1 MAMINSAN
9 KSSNPETASYP
20 AVQSP
25 RHAGESV
32 SSPTTQSRRAARA
45 VSSPWTQI
53 VRGESEPIA
62 VAPSSPS
69 TAVTE
74 PAVAAAPPPPP
85 PSSSSS
91 SQSQSNSAPQ
101 SNSSSPPPAEESVGE
116 GSENGNAGKR
126 PAWNKP
132 SNGAIEVGPVMGAVS
147 WPALSESAR
156 ASTKLSPEPLKGVSE
171 PPLSVSVSQGT
182 GTTPTSS
189 PKQVNSSSTPNH
201 TGPARQ
207 RSMKR
212 NNASASSNGGLPQ
225 HQSSAGQGVETVPN
239 NPSPKEHTH
248 RSAIGSQSHSNNDHP
263 QQRNSF
269 RNRNGGSHPRGD
281 GSHHHNYRRDQD
293 RGGQDWN
300 THRNFN
306 NRDNHMHPQRSVPR
320 MMRPHQT
327 PPPPPPNAAQFIHQP
342 QMRAFGGPIGFEM
355 QPQLVYVTHTPHEP
369 LGVPFV
375 APMRHPMVF
384 PAPDPQLHTKIINQ
398 IEYYFSND
406 NLIKDTFLR
415 RNMDDQGWVRI
426 KLIAGFNKV
435 MNLTDNI
442 QLILDAMRMSTVVE
456 VQGDKIRRRN
466 DWMRWV
472 MPTAQPPNA
481 SGSQALGKSGQDI
494 LSAQIQSIA
503 LDEKT
508 ASNINIENSSQPQPS
523 SGEGA
528 GQFGVQAGA
537 DRSISARN

>member
-1 MAMINSAN
+1 MINSAN

-25 RHAGESV
+25 RHARVRV
-32 SSPTTQSRRAARA
+32 SAAPPPNRAAPPGR
-45 VSSPWTQI
+45 SRLPWTQI

-74 PAVAAAPPPPP
+74 PALAAAPPPPP

-91 SQSQSNSAPQ
+91 SHSQSNSAPQ
-101 SNSSSPPPAEESVGE
+101 SEFVFAPTGGGVS
-116 GSENGNAGKR
+116 
-126 PAWNKP
+126 
-132 SNGAIEVGPVMGAVS
+132 GPVRVGSGIDEIVS
-147 WPALSESAR
+147 GTTQR
-156 ASTKLSPEPLKGVSE
+156 CIGTT
-171 PPLSVSVSQGT
+171 SVCLRVAGDWE
-182 GTTPTSS
+182 TTPTSS

-201 TGPARQ
+201 TGPVRQ

-225 HQSSAGQGVETVPN
+225 HQSSAGQGVEME
-239 NPSPKEHTH
+239 PKW
-248 RSAIGSQSHSNNDHP
+248 P
-263 QQRNSF
+263 
-269 RNRNGGSHPRGD
+269 GSHPRGD

-306 NRDNHMHPQRSVPR
+306 NRDNHIDPQRSVPR

-398 IEYYFSND
+398 IDYYFSND

-508 ASNINIENSSQPQPS
+508 ASNINIENSSQPQAS

-537 DRSISARN
+537 DRSISARNWS

>member
-1 MAMINSAN
+1 
-9 KSSNPETASYP
+9 
-20 AVQSP
+20 
-25 RHAGESV
+25 
-32 SSPTTQSRRAARA
+32 
-45 VSSPWTQI
+45 
-53 VRGESEPIA
+53 
-62 VAPSSPS
+62 
-69 TAVTE
+69 
-74 PAVAAAPPPPP
+74 
-85 PSSSSS
+85 
-91 SQSQSNSAPQ
+91 
-101 SNSSSPPPAEESVGE
+101 
-116 GSENGNAGKR
+116 
-126 PAWNKP
+126 
-132 SNGAIEVGPVMGAVS
+132 MG
-147 WPALSESAR
+147 
-156 ASTKLSPEPLKGVSE
+156 
-171 PPLSVSVSQGT
+171 GT

-212 NNASASSNGGLPQ
+212 NNASASSNGGLP
-225 HQSSAGQGVETVPN
+225 SI
-239 NPSPKEHTH
+239 NPQLVKEHTH